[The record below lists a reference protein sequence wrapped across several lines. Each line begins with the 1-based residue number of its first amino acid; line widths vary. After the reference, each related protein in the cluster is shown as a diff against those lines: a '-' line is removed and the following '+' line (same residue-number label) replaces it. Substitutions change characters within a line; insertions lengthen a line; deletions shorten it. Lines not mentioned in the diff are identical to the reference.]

1 MLANPVDVYTVSQV
15 SQHVKEVL
23 ESDPL
28 LADVLVEGEVSNL
41 RVSSAGHSYFS
52 LKDDQ
57 ALLNCVMFRGQPGAE
72 LLAGGT
78 AVLVHGRLQFY
89 EPRGS
94 TDFMVDLAMAAGVG
108 ELALELERLTLRL
121 EAEGLFDES
130 RKRPLPSFPKVIG
143 VVTSPSGAVFH
154 DIQNV
159 IQRRYPLVELL
170 LAPSLVQ
177 GPKAAAEI
185 VAAIEG
191 LNRDGRADV
200 IVLARGGGALE
211 ELWPFNEEI
220 VARAIYASHIPTV
233 SAIGHETDF
242 TISDRVADLRA
253 PTPSAAAEIV
263 APDQYVLRQ
272 QLDEVLAYF
281 DRAWAY
287 QVDSRRDDVTRLSG
301 NLEGILPDTGN
312 WRRRVD
318 DIARGVGITL
328 TNRLKIT
335 RMQVENREDRVRALD
350 PVATLRRGYSVVQQQ
365 VTGQVVTNVDQVE
378 DGDALSI
385 TVSDGL
391 VEATAGHAVKRKT
404 VIKKKKAVAAG
415 VGMERLI

>member
-1 MLANPVDVYTVSQV
+1 MAVYTVSQV

-89 EPRGS
+89 EPRGT

-108 ELALELERLTLRL
+108 ELALELEQLTLRL

-272 QLDEVLAYF
+272 QLDEVLAYL

-287 QVDSRRDDVTRLSG
+287 QVDSRRDDVARLSG
-301 NLEGILPDTGN
+301 KLEAILPDTGN

-318 DIARGVGITL
+318 DIARGAGITL
-328 TNRLKIT
+328 TNRLKII

-350 PVATLRRGYSVVQQQ
+350 PVATLRRGYSVLQQR

-391 VEATAGHAVKRKT
+391 VEATAGNSVKPKT
-404 VIKKKKAVAAG
+404 VIKKKKSVAAG
-415 VGMERLI
+415 AGMERLI

>member
-1 MLANPVDVYTVSQV
+1 MAVYTVSQV

-23 ESDPL
+23 ENDPL

-72 LLAGGT
+72 LLASGS
-78 AVLVHGRLQFY
+78 AVLAHGRLQFY

-121 EAEGLFDES
+121 EAEGLFEQS
-130 RKRPLPSFPKVIG
+130 RKRSLPLFPKVIG
-143 VVTSPSGAVFH
+143 VVTSPSGAVLH

-159 IQRRYPLVELL
+159 LRRRYPLAELL

-177 GPKAAAEI
+177 GPNAAGEL

-211 ELWPFNEEI
+211 ELWPFNEEE
-220 VARAIYASHIPTV
+220 VARAIYASRIPTV

-263 APDQYVLRQ
+263 VPDQYVLRQ
-272 QLDEVLAYF
+272 QLDEILGYF
-281 DRAWAY
+281 DRIWVYHA
-287 QVDSRRDDVTRLSG
+287 DSRRSDVARTSG
-301 NLEGILPDTGN
+301 ILEGILPDTNN

-318 DIARGVGITL
+318 DVARSAGIALV
-328 TNRLKIT
+328 NRLKLT
-335 RMQVENREDRVRALD
+335 RLQVENRQDRIRTLD
-350 PVATLRRGYSVVQQQ
+350 PVATLRRGYSVVQKGTTGDV
-365 VTGQVVTNVDQVE
+365 VTKAGQVEV
-378 DGDALSI
+378 GDSLSI
-385 TVSDGL
+385 TVSDGI
-391 VEATAGHAVKRKT
+391 VDATAGGTAKPQPAKRK
-404 VIKKKKAVAAG
+404 KAGATAA
-415 VGMERLI
+415 GMERLL

>member
-1 MLANPVDVYTVSQV
+1 MAVYTVSQV

-177 GPKAAAEI
+177 GPKAAAEL

-220 VARAIYASHIPTV
+220 VARAIYASHIPTG

-318 DIARGVGITL
+318 DIARGAVIPL

-335 RMQVENREDRVRALD
+335 RMQVETRDDRERALD

-365 VTGQVVTNVDQVE
+365 VTGQVVTNVGQVE

-404 VIKKKKAVAAG
+404 VIKKKKAAG

>member
-1 MLANPVDVYTVSQV
+1 MAVYTVSQV

-23 ESDPL
+23 ENDPL

-72 LLAGGT
+72 LLASGS
-78 AVLVHGRLQFY
+78 AVLAHGRLQFY

-121 EAEGLFDES
+121 EAEGLFEQS
-130 RKRPLPSFPKVIG
+130 RKRSLPLFPKVIG
-143 VVTSPSGAVFH
+143 VVTSPSGAVLH

-159 IQRRYPLVELL
+159 LRRRYPLAELL

-177 GPKAAAEI
+177 GPNAAGEL

-211 ELWPFNEEI
+211 ELWPFNEEE
-220 VARAIYASHIPTV
+220 VARAIYASRIPTV

-263 APDQYVLRQ
+263 VPDQYVLRQ
-272 QLDEVLAYF
+272 QLDEILGYF
-281 DRAWAY
+281 DRIRVYHA
-287 QVDSRRDDVTRLSG
+287 DSRRSDVARMSG
-301 NLEGILPDTGN
+301 ILEGILPDTNN

-318 DIARGVGITL
+318 DVARSAGIALV
-328 TNRLKIT
+328 NRLKLT
-335 RMQVENREDRVRALD
+335 RLQVENRQDRIRTLD
-350 PVATLRRGYSVVQQQ
+350 PVATLRRGYSVVQKGTAGDV
-365 VTGQVVTNVDQVE
+365 VTKAGQVEV
-378 DGDALSI
+378 GDSLSI
-385 TVSDGL
+385 TVSDGI
-391 VEATAGHAVKRKT
+391 VDATAGGTAKPQPAKRK
-404 VIKKKKAVAAG
+404 KAGATAA
-415 VGMERLI
+415 GMERLL

>member
-1 MLANPVDVYTVSQV
+1 MAVYTVSQV

-23 ESDPL
+23 ENDPL

-72 LLAGGT
+72 LLASGS
-78 AVLVHGRLQFY
+78 AVLAHGRLQFY

-121 EAEGLFDES
+121 EAEGLFEQS
-130 RKRPLPSFPKVIG
+130 RKRSLPLFPKVIG
-143 VVTSPSGAVFH
+143 VVTSPSGAVLH

-159 IQRRYPLVELL
+159 LRRRYPLAELL

-177 GPKAAAEI
+177 GPNAAGEL

-211 ELWPFNEEI
+211 ELWPFNEEE
-220 VARAIYASHIPTV
+220 VARAIYASRIPTV

-263 APDQYVLRQ
+263 VPDQYVLRQ
-272 QLDEVLAYF
+272 QLDEILGYF
-281 DRAWAY
+281 DRIWAY
-287 QVDSRRDDVTRLSG
+287 HSDSRRSDVARMSG
-301 NLEGILPDTGN
+301 ILEGILPDTNN

-318 DIARGVGITL
+318 DVARSAGIALV
-328 TNRLKIT
+328 NRLKLT
-335 RMQVENREDRVRALD
+335 RLQVENRQDRIRTLD
-350 PVATLRRGYSVVQQQ
+350 PVATLRRGYSVVQKGTAGDV
-365 VTGQVVTNVDQVE
+365 VTKAGQVEV
-378 DGDALSI
+378 GDSLSI
-385 TVSDGL
+385 TVSDGI
-391 VEATAGHAVKRKT
+391 VEATAGWTAKPQPAKRK
-404 VIKKKKAVAAG
+404 KAGATAA
-415 VGMERLI
+415 GMERLL

>member
-1 MLANPVDVYTVSQV
+1 MAVYTVSQV

-301 NLEGILPDTGN
+301 NLEGILPDTGD

-318 DIARGVGITL
+318 DIARGAGITL

-404 VIKKKKAVAAG
+404 VINKKKAAG